1 MISSIEIIS
10 KTSKMIFI

>member
-1 MISSIEIIS
+1 MISPIEIIS